1 MDSNQRD
8 GTGDGR
14 PEILGPGLESPVSRL
29 VPEGGQLTANSETA
43 VRTMVSMR
51 KKKSLPTGLLLLVGV
66 MLCAVLAPVL
76 APYSPTKQVLA
87 EGLKGP
93 NLSHPFGYDRLGR
106 DLLSRTLYG
115 ARISFWVATVAI
127 SISLGIGLLVGAVS
141 GYFGGWTDE
150 LLMRLADILQAFP
163 GILLAI
169 AFAAV
174 LGPSI
179 TNVVI
184 ALSLIGWVGYARLT
198 RGQILV
204 VREMEFVTAAR
215 ALGGKDLRVML
226 RHLLPNILG
235 PILVEASFGFAT
247 VIIAEASL
255 SFLGLGTQPPTP
267 SWGAML
273 NEARQY
279 LLVAPHLTLFPGLA
293 IVVTV
298 MGFNF
303 LGDSL
308 RDLWDPRGG
317 QSPL

>member
-1 MDSNQRD
+1 
-8 GTGDGR
+8 
-14 PEILGPGLESPVSRL
+14 
-29 VPEGGQLTANSETA
+29 
-43 VRTMVSMR
+43 MVQMR
-51 KKKSLPTGLLLLVGV
+51 KKSAWPVSLLLVGGV
-66 MLCAVLAPVL
+66 MLCALLAPVL
-76 APYSPTKQVLA
+76 APYSPTEQVLA
-87 EGLKGP
+87 DGLKGP
-93 NLSHPFGYDRLGR
+93 SVMHPFGYDRLGR
-106 DLLSRTLYG
+106 DLFSRTLYG
-115 ARISFWVATVAI
+115 GRISFWVATVAVG
-127 SISLGIGLLVGAVS
+127 ISLGIGLLVGAAA

-150 LLMRLADILQAFP
+150 LLMRLVDILQAFP

-169 AFAAV
+169 AFAAI

-226 RHLLPNILG
+226 QHLLPNILG
-235 PILVEASFGFAT
+235 PILVEASFGIAT
-247 VIIAEASL
+247 VIVAEASL

-279 LLVAPHLTLFPGLA
+279 LLIAPHLTVFPGLA

-308 RDLWDPRGG
+308 RDLWDPKGAK
-317 QSPL
+317 

>member
-1 MDSNQRD
+1 MWTRGSGTSDSVEQ
-8 GTGDGR
+8 
-14 PEILGPGLESPVSRL
+14 V
-29 VPEGGQLTANSETA
+29 A
-43 VRTMVSMR
+43 RTR
-51 KKKSLPTGLLLLVGV
+51 KNGVWPSGLLLVVAV
-66 MLCAVLAPVL
+66 MLCALLAPIL
-76 APYSPTKQVLA
+76 GPHSPMEQTLA

-93 NLSHPFGYDRLGR
+93 SLTHPFGQDRLGR

-115 ARISFWVATVAI
+115 ARISFWVATVAV
-127 SISLGIGLLVGAVS
+127 SISLGIGLVVGAAA
-141 GYFGGWTDE
+141 GHFGGWVDE
-150 LLMRLADILQAFP
+150 LLMRLVDILQAFP

-169 AFAAV
+169 AFAAI

-215 ALGGKDLRVML
+215 ALGSRDVGVIL
-226 RHLLPNILG
+226 RHLLPNILD
-235 PILVEASFGFAT
+235 PIVVEASFGFAS
-247 VIIAEASL
+247 VIVAEASL

-273 NEARQY
+273 DEARQY

-303 LGDSL
+303 LGDGL
-308 RDLWDPRGG
+308 RDLWDQRSG
-317 QSPL
+317 

>member
-1 MDSNQRD
+1 
-8 GTGDGR
+8 
-14 PEILGPGLESPVSRL
+14 
-29 VPEGGQLTANSETA
+29 
-43 VRTMVSMR
+43 MVGMG
-51 KKKSLPTGLLLLVGV
+51 KKKMLPVGLLLVAGV
-66 MLCAVLAPVL
+66 MLCALLAPVL
-76 APYSPTKQVLA
+76 APYSPTDQVLA
-87 EGLKGP
+87 EGLKWP
-93 NLSHPFGYDRLGR
+93 SITHPFGYDRLGR
-106 DLLSRTLYG
+106 DLFSRTLYG
-115 ARISFWVATVAI
+115 ARISFWVATVVI
-127 SISLGIGLLVGAVS
+127 SISLGIGLFVGAVA

-150 LLMRLADILQAFP
+150 LLMRLVDILQAFP

-169 AFAAV
+169 AFAAI

-184 ALSLIGWVGYARLT
+184 ALSLIWWAGYARLT

-204 VREMEFVTAAR
+204 VREMEFVAAAR
-215 ALGGKDLRVML
+215 ALGGRDLRVIL
-226 RHLLPNILG
+226 RHLLPNIIG
-235 PILVEASFGFAT
+235 PILVEASFGFAA

-293 IVVTV
+293 IMVTV

-308 RDLWDPRGG
+308 RDRWDPRGG
-317 QSPL
+317 K

>member
-1 MDSNQRD
+1 M
-8 GTGDGR
+8 G
-14 PEILGPGLESPVSRL
+14 
-29 VPEGGQLTANSETA
+29 
-43 VRTMVSMR
+43 MR
-51 KKKSLPTGLLLLVGV
+51 KKKTWPVGLLLIAGV
-66 MLCAVLAPVL
+66 MLCALLAPVL
-76 APYSPTKQVLA
+76 APYSPTEQLLA
-87 EGLKGP
+87 EGLEGP
-93 NLSHPFGYDRLGR
+93 SLTHLFGQDRLGR

-115 ARISFWVATVAI
+115 AQISMWVATVAI
-127 SISLGIGLLVGAVS
+127 SISLGIGLLIGAVA
-141 GYFGGWTDE
+141 GHLGGWMDE
-150 LLMRLADILQAFP
+150 ILMRLVDIVQAFP

-169 AFAAV
+169 AFAAI

-184 ALSLIGWVGYARLT
+184 ALSIIGWTGYARLT

-204 VREMEFVTAAR
+204 VREMEFVAAAR
-215 ALGGKDLRVML
+215 ALGGRDIRVIL

-235 PILVEASFGFAT
+235 PIVVEASFGFAT

-308 RDLWDPRGG
+308 RDRWDPRGG
-317 QSPL
+317 K

>member
-1 MDSNQRD
+1 MWR
-8 GTGDGR
+8 
-14 PEILGPGLESPVSRL
+14 
-29 VPEGGQLTANSETA
+29 
-43 VRTMVSMR
+43 R
-51 KKKSLPTGLLLLVGV
+51 KKRRWSAGLLIVAGV
-66 MLCAVLAPVL
+66 LLCALLAPLL
-76 APYSPTKQVLA
+76 APYSPIEQVLA

-93 NLSHPFGYDRLGR
+93 SLTHPFGYDRLGR
-106 DLLSRTLYG
+106 DLLARTLYG
-115 ARISFWVATVAI
+115 AQISLWVGTVAVG
-127 SISLGIGLLVGAVS
+127 ISLGIGLVVGAVA
-141 GYFGGWTDE
+141 GYVGGWTDE
-150 LLMRLADILQAFP
+150 LLMRLVDILQAFP

-204 VREMEFVTAAR
+204 IREMEFVTAAR
-215 ALGGKDLRVML
+215 ALGGKDLRL
-226 RHLLPNILG
+226 ILQHLMPNILG
-235 PILVEASFGFAT
+235 PIVVEASFGFAS
-247 VIIAEASL
+247 VIVAEASL

-308 RDLWDPRGG
+308 RDLWDPKGG
-317 QSPL
+317 R

>member
-1 MDSNQRD
+1 M
-8 GTGDGR
+8 G
-14 PEILGPGLESPVSRL
+14 V
-29 VPEGGQLTANSETA
+29 
-43 VRTMVSMR
+43 R
-51 KKKSLPTGLLLLVGV
+51 KKKALPVGLLLVAGV
-66 MLCAVLAPVL
+66 VLCAVLAPVL
-76 APYSPTKQVLA
+76 APYSPTEQVWA

-93 NLSHPFGYDRLGR
+93 NLAHPFGYDRLGR
-106 DLLSRTLYG
+106 DLFSRTLYG
-115 ARISFWVATVAI
+115 ARISFWVATVAV
-127 SISLGIGLLVGAVS
+127 SISLGIGLLVGAVA

-150 LLMRLADILQAFP
+150 LLMRLVDILQAFP
-163 GILLAI
+163 GLLLAI
-169 AFAAV
+169 TFAAI

-215 ALGGKDLRVML
+215 ALGGKDVRVMF

-247 VIIAEASL
+247 VIVAEASL

-279 LLVAPHLTLFPGLA
+279 FLVAPHLTLFPGLA
-293 IVVTV
+293 IVLTV

-308 RDLWDPRGG
+308 RDLWDPKGG
-317 QSPL
+317 S

>member
-1 MDSNQRD
+1 MRR
-8 GTGDGR
+8 GR
-14 PEILGPGLESPVSRL
+14 RWPS
-29 VPEGGQLTANSETA
+29 
-43 VRTMVSMR
+43 
-51 KKKSLPTGLLLLVGV
+51 GLLLVTGV
-66 MLCAVLAPVL
+66 MLCALLAPIL
-76 APYSPTKQVLA
+76 APHSPTEQVLA
-87 EGLKGP
+87 EGLTGP
-93 NLSHPFGYDRLGR
+93 SLTHPFGQDRLGR

-115 ARISFWVATVAI
+115 ARISFWVATVAV
-127 SISLGIGLLVGAVS
+127 SISLGIGLVVGAAAGHFGGGGGELVMRLVG
-141 GYFGGWTDE
+141 
-150 LLMRLADILQAFP
+150 ILQTFP

-169 AFAAV
+169 AFAAI

-204 VREMEFVTAAR
+204 VREMEFVTAVR
-215 ALGGKDLRVML
+215 ALVGKDLRVIL
-226 RHLLPNILG
+226 RHLLPNIVG
-235 PILVEASFGFAT
+235 PVLVEASFGFAS
-247 VIIAEASL
+247 VIVAEASL

-273 NEARQY
+273 DEARQY

-298 MGFNF
+298 MGLNF
-303 LGDSL
+303 LGDGL

-317 QSPL
+317 

>member
-1 MDSNQRD
+1 M
-8 GTGDGR
+8 
-14 PEILGPGLESPVSRL
+14 
-29 VPEGGQLTANSETA
+29 
-43 VRTMVSMR
+43 VRMR
-51 KKKSLPTGLLLLVGV
+51 KQKAWPAGLVLVASM
-66 MLCAVLAPVL
+66 MLCALLAPVL
-76 APYSPTKQVLA
+76 APQSPTEQVLA

-93 NLSHPFGYDRLGR
+93 SRDHLFGQDRLGR
-106 DLLSRTLYG
+106 DLFSRTLYG
-115 ARISFWVATVAI
+115 ARISFWVATVAV
-127 SISLGIGLLVGAVS
+127 SISLGIGLLIGAIA

-150 LLMRLADILQAFP
+150 ILMRLVDILQAFP

-169 AFAAV
+169 AFAAI

-204 VREMEFVTAAR
+204 VREMEFVTAAK
-215 ALGGKDLRVML
+215 ALGGRDMRVIL

-235 PILVEASFGFAT
+235 PIVVEASFGFA
-247 VIIAEASL
+247 VMVIAEASL
-255 SFLGLGTQPPTP
+255 SFIGLGAQPPTP

-279 LLVAPHLTLFPGLA
+279 LLVAPHLTIFPGIA
-293 IVVTV
+293 IVLTV

-303 LGDSL
+303 LGDGL
-308 RDLWDPRGG
+308 RDIWDPKSGG
-317 QSPL
+317 

>member
-1 MDSNQRD
+1 MRPE
-8 GTGDGR
+8 TGDER
-14 PEILGPGLESPVSRL
+14 SEIPGPSLKSPVSRL
-29 VPEGGQLTANSETA
+29 APDSRQL
-43 VRTMVSMR
+43 VRAIVWAR
-51 KKKSLPTGLLLLVGV
+51 KNRRWSGGLLIVAGV

-76 APYSPTKQVLA
+76 APYSPIEQVWA

-93 NLSHPFGYDRLGR
+93 SLTHPFGYDRLGR
-106 DLLSRTLYG
+106 DLFSRTLYG
-115 ARISFWVATVAI
+115 ARISFWVAAVAV
-127 SISLGIGLLVGAVS
+127 SISLGIGLLVGAVA

-150 LLMRLADILQAFP
+150 LLMRLVDILQAFP

-169 AFAAV
+169 TFAAI

-179 TNVVI
+179 TNVVV

-215 ALGGKDLRVML
+215 ALGGKDLRVMF

-247 VIIAEASL
+247 VIVAEASL

-279 LLVAPHLTLFPGLA
+279 FLVAPHLTLFPGLA

-308 RDLWDPRGG
+308 RDLWDPKSG
-317 QSPL
+317 Q